1 MPLGMRSVQR
11 LEERSDMKTVEV
23 VEATEGTEA
32 SSEATLAI
40 EVAIRRTSEEVRN
53 GKIDLAIMQEGRG
66 SMEVINN
73 LRVLKKVEMQTT
85 KILTTILA

>member
-1 MPLGMRSVQR
+1 MRSVQR

-23 VEATEGTEA
+23 GEATEATEA

-53 GKIDLAIMQEGRG
+53 GKIDLAIMQEGIG